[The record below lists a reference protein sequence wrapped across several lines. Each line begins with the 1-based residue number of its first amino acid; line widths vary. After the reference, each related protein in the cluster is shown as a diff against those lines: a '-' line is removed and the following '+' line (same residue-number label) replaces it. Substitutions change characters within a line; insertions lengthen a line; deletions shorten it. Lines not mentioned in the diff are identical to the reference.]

1 MILFNNVSLDE
12 WMGLI
17 TNIKNDIG
25 LKEAIVIA
33 LQANKEWQLIGSMS
47 LVQIHKWY

>member
-1 MILFNNVSLDE
+1 MILFNTVWLDE

-17 TNIKNDIG
+17 TNIKNDIA

-33 LQANKEWQLIGSMS
+33 LQANKEWQLIGTMS
-47 LVQIHKWY
+47 LVQIQKWC

>member
-1 MILFNNVSLDE
+1 MNE
-12 WMGLI
+12 WGWLQ
-17 TNIKNDIG
+17 NEIG

-33 LQANKEWQLIGSMS
+33 LQANKEWQLTGSMN